1 MRMKKVSIKKGEE
14 KTNQVEKP
22 GLLIEPTPAVEP
34 VKHLTPPQILNARRI
49 LMTGELQKN
58 SARFAELLPKHIPV
72 AKFAGVF
79 MQACVANPSLLQCT
93 PASLIT
99 CAIRSAQ
106 LGLLPDAN
114 TGEAH
119 LIPFVNQERNN
130 TLEAQFL
137 PGYRGLIQ
145 LAMRSGQVKKFQPR
159 AVYQGDLFEFEYGT
173 EEFIKHKPNR
183 QSLVITDVY
192 AIIEFVNTGK
202 MFDVMSLDEIEAVRN
217 DSPEW
222 KNTPANQRDKT
233 FWGARFA
240 DMAKKTVIRRL
251 SKYAPISTEFQ
262 FAVALDEKIEV
273 IGKSQI
279 DTENINWDE
288 LSPEEQEKVL
298 QDLLQADQAKKESL
312 AAEVQG
318 SKKINR
324 KERNVAAMQQTEQL
338 IESKK

>member
-1 MRMKKVSIKKGEE
+1 MKKASQQKAGVKA
-14 KTNQVEKP
+14 NQVNEP
-22 GLLIEPTPAVEP
+22 GLLIEQTPAP
-34 VKHLTPPQILNARRI
+34 VVKALTPPQILNARRI
-49 LMTGELQKN
+49 LIKGEIAKN
-58 SARFAELLPKHIPV
+58 TARFAELLPKHIQP
-72 AKFAGVF
+72 AKFTEVF
-79 MQACVANPSLLQCT
+79 MQACIANTSLLQCT

-119 LIPFVNQERNN
+119 LIPFANPERNY

-159 AVYQGDLFEFEYGT
+159 AVYQGDIFEFEYGT

-192 AIIEFVNTGK
+192 AIIEFVNGGK

-217 DSPEW
+217 DAPEW
-222 KNTPANQRDKT
+222 KNTPANLRGKT
-233 FWGARFA
+233 FWGTRFP

-251 SKYAPISTEFQ
+251 SKYAPISPEFQ
-262 FAVALDEKIEV
+262 FAVSLDEKIEV

-288 LSPEEQEKVL
+288 LSPEEQEKIL
-298 QDLLQADQAKKESL
+298 QDLLQSDQAKKETL

-318 SKKINR
+318 TKSINR
-324 KERNVAAMQQTEQL
+324 KERNASAMKQAEQL
-338 IESKK
+338 IETKQ